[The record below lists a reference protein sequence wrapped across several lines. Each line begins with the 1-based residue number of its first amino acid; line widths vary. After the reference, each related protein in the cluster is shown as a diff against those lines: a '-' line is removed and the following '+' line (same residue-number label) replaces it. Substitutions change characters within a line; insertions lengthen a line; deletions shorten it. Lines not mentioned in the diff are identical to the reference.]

1 MTMPQATASRTWR
14 FEFVLLA
21 ALWGASF
28 LFMRLGAVE
37 FGPLPTAFLRVL
49 IGALFL
55 LPILILQ
62 GGLKDLWRHR
72 RPALLVGTVNS
83 AIPFALFSYAVLSIS
98 TGLSA
103 ILNATAPLFG
113 ALVAWF
119 WLKDRPQPWQ
129 LLGLL
134 IGFTGVTLLAWD
146 EVRMKPDGSLLAV
159 GACLLASLCYGI
171 AGSFSKRYLGNVPA
185 MVTASGSQIGASI
198 GLLLPALWL
207 WPRQAPGA
215 LAWAAMLAL
224 GVLCSGVAYILYFR
238 LINGLGPAKAMT
250 VTFLLPVFAVLYGAL
265 LLDEALTPWML
276 LCGLVIVVGTAMST
290 GLLRRPR

>member
-1 MTMPQATASRTWR
+1 MTMQQATASRTWR

-290 GLLRRPR
+290 GVLRRPR